1 MMDQPP
7 ETPSIEQPRYARRKR
22 LLWTGFGVFSLLALL
37 VLAGLLY
44 VRTGRLNRFISSQ
57 VVEALGAYGLRAEI
71 GNFNLSWGIQT
82 AKIGDI
88 KIYNQQTGQLIAT
101 IDQVEMKAQIREPF
115 ALQLRRE
122 IIFKRL
128 ELTNLNLRL
137 QVDEQGLTNLR
148 GLHPAPPMT
157 PSRLSF
163 DFSSLIAAIRGGEA
177 WISDRSR
184 KIEGNLGNLELNA
197 QPLPGGETV
206 RAQLTT
212 RGGML

>member
-22 LLWTGFGVFSLLALL
+22 LLWTGFGVFSLLAFL

-57 VVEALGAYGLRAEI
+57 VVEALREYGLRAEI
-71 GNFNLSWGIQT
+71 GNFNIAWGIQT
-82 AKIGDI
+82 AKIGGV

-101 IDQVEMKAQIREPF
+101 VDQVEMKVQIREPF

-128 ELTNLNLRL
+128 ELTNLDLRID
-137 QVDEQGLTNLR
+137 VDEEGFSNLR
-148 GLHPAPPMT
+148 GLHPAPAHA
-157 PSRLSF
+157 PSRIGF
-163 DFSSLIAAIRGGEA
+163 DYSSLNAALRGGEA
-177 WISDRSR
+177 
-184 KIEGNLGNLELNA
+184 
-197 QPLPGGETV
+197 
-206 RAQLTT
+206 
-212 RGGML
+212 